1 MWKSILSQLQ
11 SFVVFHRRAF
21 AAGAAALAVFTTL
34 QVLAP
39 ADNGITIYRLKSEVS
54 AGHTIGVKDLVAAKL
69 PQDAIPAD
77 ALTGEKQLLGKTA
90 AVRLSKHTIITPGL
104 LAENKP
110 PDGMRHV
117 PVRIT
122 DTALLNFLSP
132 GDQVAVFGVG
142 EQGELQTL
150 TEKAR
155 VVANP
160 PSAETVFSDSQ
171 NSLLILE
178 VPAAAAVKVAA
189 ASLQRSVSLVLR

>member
-1 MWKSILSQLQ
+1 MWKSILSQLR
-11 SFVVFHRRAF
+11 SLVVFHRRAF
-21 AAGAAALAVFTTL
+21 AAGAATLAVFASL

-39 ADNGITIYRLKSEVS
+39 ANNGITIYRLKSEVS
-54 AGHTIGVKDLVAAKL
+54 AGHVISAKDLVAAKL
-69 PQDAIPAD
+69 AKDAIPAD
-77 ALTGEKQLLGKTA
+77 VLADENQLLGKTT
-90 AVRLSKHTIITPGL
+90 AVRLSKHTIITSGL
-104 LAENKP
+104 LVDNEP

-117 PVRIT
+117 PVRIN

-142 EQGELQTL
+142 GQGELQTL

-160 PSAETVFSDSQ
+160 SPAESVFSDSQ
-171 NSLLILE
+171 SSLLILE

-189 ASLQRSVSLVLR
+189 ASLQRSVSLVVR